1 MQAISEKPA
10 KSARGRPKIFNRER
24 VLDKAM
30 MQFWAYG
37 YEGTSLSHLVDA
49 TGAKAPTLYA
59 EFGNKEGLFRAA
71 MDRYLEVFED
81 LRKGALDQSEYSVS
95 QGIEVYLRSTARSFT
110 DKSKPAGCF
119 VICNSMVLAASST
132 DVAKMLRK
140 QHHTQEAIL
149 ETYLQV
155 RQQRQELPTDVD
167 VSAIARYLSCLLQG
181 MSVRAREGATLAELE
196 EIIATFMGQWP
207 ALTGL
212 TYKG

>member
-1 MQAISEKPA
+1 SEKPV

-81 LRKGALDQSEYSVS
+81 LRKGALDQSEY
-95 QGIEVYLRSTARSFT
+95 
-110 DKSKPAGCF
+110 
-119 VICNSMVLAASST
+119 
-132 DVAKMLRK
+132 
-140 QHHTQEAIL
+140 
-149 ETYLQV
+149 
-155 RQQRQELPTDVD
+155 
-167 VSAIARYLSCLLQG
+167 
-181 MSVRAREGATLAELE
+181 
-196 EIIATFMGQWP
+196 
-207 ALTGL
+207 
-212 TYKG
+212 